1 MYPASFEYL
10 SPYSLDEAADF
21 LDKHAGEARV
31 LAGGHSLIPLMK
43 LRLLRPAYVVDLG
56 KLKELRYIKADDE
69 NIRVGAL
76 TTYYELETSPI
87 IKKNLYLLSEGAS
100 VVGDPQVR
108 NWGTLGGSLSHC
120 DPAGDMG
127 ACCLALRAKM
137 IAKSVAGERIIES
150 DQWFVDT
157 FQSALK
163 PNEILREIVFPKPK
177 PNSGGA
183 YLKLERKAGDYATAA
198 VAAQLSVDNAGT
210 CTYAGLGL
218 TAVASTSMRATKAEA
233 ALLGRVV
240 DDKVIEE
247 AAQVASEECK
257 PTDDPLRG
265 SAEYKKAMVKVFT
278 KRAMKQALQRT
289 KNAE

>member
-10 SPYSLDEAADF
+10 APYSLDEAADI

-56 KLKELRYIKADDE
+56 KLKELRYIKPDGD

-76 TTYYELETSPI
+76 TTYYELETSPV
-87 IKKNLYLLSEGAS
+87 IKENLFLLSEGAS

-127 ACCLALRAKM
+127 ACCLALRARM
-137 IAKSVAGERIIES
+137 ITKSVAGERTIDA

-163 PNEILREIVFPKPK
+163 PNEILREIVFSKPK

-198 VAAQLSVDNAGT
+198 VAVQLSIDSSGR
-210 CTYAGLGL
+210 CTYAGIGL
-218 TAVASTSMRATKAEA
+218 TAVASTSMRASKAESV
-233 ALLGRVV
+233 LLGKVV
-240 DDKVIEE
+240 DENVIEE
-247 AAQVASEECK
+247 AAQAASEECK

-265 SAEYKKAMVKVFT
+265 SAEYKRAMVKVFT
-278 KRAMKQALQRT
+278 RRALKQALQRA
-289 KNAE
+289 KK